1 MMKQSNN
8 CNDKFD
14 NNYYMFV
21 FKIKNN
27 IEKCVKFVA
36 NDSILLHRNQRNMYL
51 FSKYSWC
58 FNWLY
63 NNNAK

>member
-27 IEKCVKFVA
+27 IE
-36 NDSILLHRNQRNMYL
+36 
-51 FSKYSWC
+51 
-58 FNWLY
+58 
-63 NNNAK
+63 NA